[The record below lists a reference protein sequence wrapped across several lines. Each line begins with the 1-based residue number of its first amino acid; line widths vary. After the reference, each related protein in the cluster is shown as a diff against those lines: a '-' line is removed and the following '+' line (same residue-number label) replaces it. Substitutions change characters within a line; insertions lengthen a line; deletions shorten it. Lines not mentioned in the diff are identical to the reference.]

1 MFKSNTQRTG
11 GLPFKVD
18 HTEPKAAEQLAERL
32 QLLVTETQPHRKIVI
47 VCIGTDRSTGD
58 ALGPLIGSKLSSR
71 LDKQQAVVYGT
82 LENPVHAVNLKETL
96 DEINATYHNPF
107 LIAVDACLG
116 QLSSVGLVTLGH
128 GPLRPGAGVN
138 KVLPEVGNI
147 HLTGIVNVGGFME
160 YFVLQ
165 NTRLSV
171 VMRMADC
178 IADGLCQAV
187 QQAAAGALYPQPQRI
202 PEPQVPT
209 APAHKSLTNR
219 INSFFQNHNPLL

>member
-1 MFKSNTQRTG
+1 MFKQNTQRTG
-11 GLPFKVD
+11 GLPFKIN
-18 HTEPKAAEQLAERL
+18 HTEPTAAEQLAERL
-32 QLLVTETQPHRKIVI
+32 HLLVSDMQPYRMIVI

-58 ALGPLIGSKLSSR
+58 ALGPLIGSKLSTR
-71 LDKQQAVVYGT
+71 LDGTRAAVYGT
-82 LENPVHAVNLKETL
+82 LETPVHAVNLKETL
-96 DEINATYHNPF
+96 DEINRTHNNPF
-107 LIAVDACLG
+107 VIAVDACLG
-116 QLSSVGLVTLGH
+116 QLTSVGMVTLGN

-178 IADGLCQAV
+178 IADGLTQAIH
-187 QQAAAGALYPQPQRI
+187 AAAVAPLPQPS
-202 PEPQVPT
+202 PEPAAAPT
-209 APAHKSLTNR
+209 PAAKSITNR
-219 INSFFQNHNPLL
+219 INSIFSNFNSLL